1 MDPMAPP
8 STMDVGQALL
18 ARRSVRAFR
27 PEPPPAALVRSLLE
41 QAARAASGGNL
52 QPWRV
57 VALTGEPLRALVG
70 AVTGSE
76 AQEAAHYPPGLWEP
90 YRTRRFQ
97 NAEDLYRTLGI
108 AREDKAGRL
117 AQFARNGAFFGAPV
131 GVLVCMDERM
141 GLPQWMD
148 LGIYLQSLMLLA
160 VQHGLASCPQ
170 GFWLR
175 HVQALKREL
184 ALPPHYAV
192 AVGLALGYEDG
203 NAPVNALRTP
213 RAAWREWGELRGWK

>member
-1 MDPMAPP
+1 
-8 STMDVGQALL
+8 MDVGQALL

-57 VALTGEPLRALVG
+57 VALTGEPLRALVN

-117 AQFARNGAFFGAPV
+117 A
-131 GVLVCMDERM
+131 
-141 GLPQWMD
+141 
-148 LGIYLQSLMLLA
+148 A
-160 VQHGLASCPQ
+160 V
-170 GFWLR
+170 
-175 HVQALKREL
+175 
-184 ALPPHYAV
+184 
-192 AVGLALGYEDG
+192 
-203 NAPVNALRTP
+203 
-213 RAAWREWGELRGWK
+213 RA